1 MAVKTKVT
9 FADGTIYYR
18 MSTDKSRWL
27 WAAVC
32 IAFAGLMLLCG
43 WLVPM
48 HLRVVDAS
56 ILRRAGENGPS
67 LADRGMALER
77 AHNADAARLILQAA
91 QDQKIRWTG
100 ELASSLA
107 TLSENELLF
116 PGGPTVTY
124 STLTTTA
131 VIKLENRERVL
142 AYLEA
147 TGSPAVH
154 ELLRTRDLTN
164 TALFPPSS
172 SASGQAF
179 DAAVSVCGLLMAGN
193 DLSPG
198 LAQTVVERAATART
212 RVSAQPLEEILM
224 DLLSLGQRLDWGEL
238 KSFVSGVDDPKTLA
252 LLASQA
258 RNVQAQLP
266 TLFAVLAL
274 SGRPAEVAAYLN
286 DFSQTG
292 LNDLGASLHF
302 GEGGVNELLRRHQRL
317 YSSSSRQRWTV
328 SGPLAMFFRA
338 ASDYT
343 LREPWFALSIK
354 WFFYI
359 SSGFLLAMAGHFV
372 WPGLTE
378 IEEPLRVRGFHVARE
393 LLFALGFLLVVLLL
407 SEPFLAQDSQKAEF
421 AFRVQLPSA
430 VVAAA
435 NVMPHVKSTLM
446 NPKSLFTLLLFFVL
460 QALIYCAC
468 LVKLAEIRRQKVP
481 ARVQLKLLENED
493 HLFDAGLYLGFAGT
507 IVSFILVAL
516 KIIEGSLMAAYSSTA
531 FGVIFVSVFKI
542 FNLRPVRRQLLMQA
556 EMQAP
561 SPERVAPATPSPA
574 TA

>member
-1 MAVKTKVT
+1 
-9 FADGTIYYR
+9 
-18 MSTDKSRWL
+18 
-27 WAAVC
+27 
-32 IAFAGLMLLCG
+32 
-43 WLVPM
+43 
-48 HLRVVDAS
+48 
-56 ILRRAGENGPS
+56 
-67 LADRGMALER
+67 
-77 AHNADAARLILQAA
+77 
-91 QDQKIRWTG
+91 
-100 ELASSLA
+100 LA
-107 TLSENELLF
+107 THSKEESLF
-116 PGGPTVTY
+116 PGGPIVTN
-124 STLTTTA
+124 STPAMTA

-154 ELLRTRDLTN
+154 ELLRARDLTN

-179 DAAVSVCGLLMAGN
+179 DAAVSVCGLLLAEN
-193 DLSPG
+193 DLAPG
-198 LAQTVVERAATART
+198 LAQAVVERAATART
-212 RVSAQPLEEILM
+212 RASAQPLEEILM
-224 DLLSLGQRLDWGEL
+224 DLMSLGQRLDWGEL
-238 KSFVSGVDDPKTLA
+238 KAFVSGVDNPNTLG

-258 RNVQAQLP
+258 RNAEPQLP
-266 TLFAVLAL
+266 TLFAAVAL
-274 SGRPAEVAAYLN
+274 SQKPAEVAAYVN

-292 LNDLGASLHF
+292 LKDLGASLHF
-302 GEGGVNELLRRHQRL
+302 GEGGVDELLHRHQRL
-317 YSSSSRQRWTV
+317 YSSPQRQEWTA

-338 ASDYT
+338 ASEYT
-343 LREPWFALSIK
+343 LRSPWFALMVK

-378 IEEPLRVRGFHVARE
+378 IEEPLRVRGIHLARE
-393 LLFALGFLLVVLLL
+393 LLFGLGFLLVVLLL
-407 SEPFLAQDSQKAEF
+407 SEPFLAQEGQKAEL
-421 AFRVQLPSA
+421 AFRLRLPMT
-430 VVAAA
+430 VAATA
-435 NVMPHVKSTLM
+435 SIVPLVKSTFM
-446 NPKSLFTLLLFFVL
+446 NPNSLFTLLLFFVL
-460 QALIYCAC
+460 QALTYCAC

-556 EMQAP
+556 EAQIPA
-561 SPERVAPATPSPA
+561 PERAAAA
-574 TA
+574 TASMTTA